1 MNNVTRLESLMKD
14 QKIANEKLQKEINK
28 LMLKQMNL
36 QTDFDNAIVKIE
48 KLEKELFDKEKLI
61 RNIKYELN
69 R

>member
-1 MNNVTRLESLMKD
+1 MKD
-14 QKIANEKLQKEINK
+14 QKVANEKLQKEINK

-36 QTDFDNAIVKIE
+36 QTDLDNAIVKIE

-61 RNIKYELN
+61 KNIKYELN